1 MNKKLDLNAHAS
13 RVSPYTSEDLAPNI
27 SRASCLRTIIVDLNR
42 FTSFPTLAVGILTA
56 ALRAHGHSVRVVCPM
71 ALGIPCAVREREE
84 TVWDDLRRRVRLT
97 DSRAVRWF
105 RDISRTPREWM
116 DQRPRP
122 VVLREVEKAISDG
135 ADAILLSAYL
145 ENYPTV
151 KAIGQLANK
160 HGVPV
165 ILGGPMFNLAS
176 VSEAW
181 RGLPGIAAVV
191 GAEAERY
198 LPELVDTIVAGD
210 SLDHFAGVTLPDGTR
225 TRAAS
230 PLRRLDDCLIPDF
243 DDFPWDRYPNRIIP
257 VLTGRGCQWDKCT
270 FCSDVISASGR
281 TFRTRSV
288 ENVLIEL
295 QIQAERYGTKDFM
308 FLDLKLNSYPGMLRG
323 ISSNIQKYVRGAQWI
338 GTVHVDLR
346 RDNGLS
352 RRDLFAAS
360 AAGMRRVSF
369 GLESGSQRLLDAMRK
384 GCSVEANA
392 TFLRNAYEAGL
403 SVRCT
408 MFKGYPGETAAD
420 MEATADF
427 LAANERYI
435 DRIRFND
442 FAVPVG
448 TPIHEE
454 LGAQGSVDGL
464 RLSRDDVLRSR
475 ANYSRRGADRA
486 YRRAKARALA
496 IVYEINRRPL
506 GETVRQFDGLM

>member
-1 MNKKLDLNAHAS
+1 MNKSTNVNLQSERAFDTCFRSKITTAS
-13 RVSPYTSEDLAPNI
+13 KFSSI
-27 SRASCLRTIIVDLNR
+27 RTVIVDLNR
-42 FTSFPTLAVGILTA
+42 FTSFPTLAIGILTA
-56 ALRAHGHSVRVVCPM
+56 SLRARGHSVQVICPM

-84 TVWDDLRRRVRLT
+84 TVWDDLRRRIRLT
-97 DSRAVRWF
+97 DNPAVRWF
-105 RDISRTPREWM
+105 RDVSRTPREWL

-122 VVLREVEKAISDG
+122 VVLREIEKAIAEG
-135 ADAILLSAYL
+135 AGAILLSAYL
-145 ENYPTV
+145 ENYHTV
-151 KAIGQLANK
+151 RAIGALAKK

-165 ILGGPMFNLAS
+165 ILGGPMFNMAS

-181 RGLPGIAAVV
+181 RSLPGLAAIV

-198 LPELVDTIVAGD
+198 LPELLEAMTAGE
-210 SLDHFAGVTLPDGTR
+210 SLDRFAGVTLPDGTR
-225 TRAAS
+225 THAAP
-230 PLRRLDDCLIPDF
+230 PLRRLDDNLVPDF

-288 ENVLIEL
+288 ENVLVEL
-295 QIQAERYGTKDFM
+295 QIQADRCGTKDFM

-323 ISSNIQKYVRGAQWI
+323 ISNNIQKYVRGAQWI

-346 RDNGLS
+346 SDNGLS

-369 GLESGSQRLLDAMRK
+369 GLESGSQRLLDSMRK

-427 LAANERYI
+427 LEANERYI

-442 FAVPVG
+442 FAVLVG

-464 RLSRDDVLRSR
+464 RLSGDDVLRSR

-496 IVYEINRRPL
+496 TVYEINRRPL